1 LEAYSKSK
9 TADAITALSGLRP
22 STAILVSRD
31 PSDGS
36 IVTFQDPSQDLE
48 KAQFTTEAAVL
59 SAGIN
64 QHIKKI
70 PADQLEV
77 GDVVRVV
84 TGSSPPADG
93 HVVLGERGT
102 FDESSL
108 TGEAKPVY
116 KEPGDKVYLGTINH
130 GPAIHIVIDL
140 IEGNTL

>member
-1 LEAYSKSK
+1 MEAYSKSR

-22 STAILVSRD
+22 SMAILVSRD
-31 PSDGS
+31 LSDGS
-36 IVTFQDPSQDLE
+36 IATFQDPSQDLE
-48 KAQFTTEAAVL
+48 KAQPTTEAAIL
-59 SAGIN
+59 SAGIS
-64 QHIKKI
+64 QHTKRI
-70 PADQLEV
+70 PVDQLEV

-108 TGEAKPVY
+108 TGESKPVY
-116 KEPGDKVYLGTINH
+116 KAPGDKVYLGTINQ
-130 GPAIHIVIDL
+130 GPAIHIAIDL

>member
-31 PSDGS
+31 LSDGS
-36 IVTFQDPSQDLE
+36 VVTFQDPSQDLE
-48 KAQFTTEAAVL
+48 KAQSTTEAAAL
-59 SAGIN
+59 SAGIS
-64 QHIKKI
+64 QHTKKI
-70 PADQLEV
+70 PVDQLEL
-77 GDVVRVV
+77 GDVIRVV

-93 HVVLGERGT
+93 HVVPGERGS

-108 TGEAKPVY
+108 TGESKPVH
-116 KEPGDKVYLGTINH
+116 KVPGDKVYLGTINQ

-140 IEGNTL
+140 IEGDTL